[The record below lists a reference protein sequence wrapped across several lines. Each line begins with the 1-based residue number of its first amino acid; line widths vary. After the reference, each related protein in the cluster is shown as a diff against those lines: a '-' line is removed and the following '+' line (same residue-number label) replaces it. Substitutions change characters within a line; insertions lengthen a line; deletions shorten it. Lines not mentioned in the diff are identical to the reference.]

1 MSTVEATA
9 EHPARWLDRLL
20 SSGVRVD
27 AEVLVYAALIVFGF
41 ATRFY
46 DLETR
51 VMSHDESLH
60 TYFSWQLEQG
70 RGFQHTPLM
79 HGPMQFHIVALAYFL
94 FGDSDASARIP
105 VALAGVAAIGM
116 LALFRRWL
124 GRPGA
129 LAAAAMMAVSPFM
142 LYYARYVRNE
152 SFIVVEGLL
161 MFWAVFRYFETRRTG
176 WLYLLSASLML
187 HSVTKETS
195 FIYAAQLLLFL
206 GGIFAWQVLSLRWD
220 RPQWKPVFA
229 AGLVAILVGTSGTLF
244 LLFRERAALPLAP
257 ETGAPLDP
265 TTASLAGTG
274 AFSPAVALALL
285 LAVAGLVLAAVPLV
299 LSFGSRLRR
308 EFPALDML
316 VIAGTVSLPL
326 LAAFPA
332 NLLGWDPMAY
342 EDLNGDFRTMYVVV
356 ALLLIS
362 AAVGFAWDWR
372 RWLTAFGIFYLPFV
386 VLYSTLFTNPL
397 GVYSGLVG
405 SLGYWIE
412 QHGVNRGSQ
421 PWYYY
426 LVVQVPIYEYLPALA
441 SILAVGIA
449 LARRPNEERVKAAH
463 PAAEDEPSFPA
474 IPFLGYWVATSIA
487 AYSFAGERMPWLTV
501 HIALPL
507 ILLGGWAIGRVLEA
521 IDWRAV
527 ADRRGWLILGLLL
540 VAMLAAGA
548 AVGQFFGPN
557 PPFRGQDL
565 AQLSATTSFL
575 TIVGAGA
582 AAVAV
587 IGILLRRAP
596 ELRFG
601 QMATVIVFAL
611 LFLLTARTAFRAAYV
626 NADNA
631 TEFLVYAHSAT
642 GVKTVLEQVE
652 ELSRRT
658 TDGMAI
664 DVGYDDD
671 VSWPFTWYLRNFTKV
686 HYFGQSPG
694 RDLLNY
700 PVVIVGDNNWAKV
713 EPILGDRYFSFESIR
728 MWWPMQAYWDLTW
741 ERIRNA
747 LVSPEYRRALWD
759 IWFDRDFTAY
769 GDLTGVDFSLE
780 SWSPSDR
787 MRLYVRKDIEA
798 LIWEY
803 GVAPTV
809 LEVPTV
815 EDPYQEGT
823 VALAADRILGGPG
836 AGPGQFQNPRDL
848 AFAPDGTL
856 YVADTFNHRI
866 QHLAADGSVLHTWG
880 RFANI
885 ELSEAP
891 GGTFNEPWGI
901 AVGADGRVYVA
912 DTWNH
917 RVQWFTP
924 EGRFLGMVGTFGQAE
939 TVAAMW
945 GPRDVVVDAQGR
957 FFVADTGN
965 KRIVVFDRDGSPL
978 GQFGGRG
985 VLPGLLDEP
994 VGLAL
999 GLDGRLLVADTWN
1012 QRIQA
1017 FEGSPGS
1024 GFPVLSEWSLE
1035 AWYGQS
1041 LENKPYLAISPEG
1054 TVCASDPEGYR
1065 ILCFTL
1071 DGTFVTAFGSYG
1083 QAGDQFGLPSGLAFA
1098 PDGALWVVDS
1108 GNSRVMGFVL
1118 ELEAEGIS
1126 RSGRPAPPAVLGK
1139 EGV

>member
-9 EHPARWLDRLL
+9 DHPAGWLERLL
-20 SSGVRVD
+20 SSAVRVD
-27 AEVLVYAALIVFGF
+27 AEVLVYAALLVFGF
-41 ATRFY
+41 STRFY

-60 TYFSWQLEQG
+60 TYYSWQLEQG

-79 HGPMQFHIVALAYFL
+79 HGPMQFHIVALSYFL

-105 VALAGVAAIGM
+105 VALAGLAAIGM
-116 LALFRRWL
+116 VALFRRWL
-124 GRPGA
+124 GRAGA
-129 LAAAAMMAVSPFM
+129 LAAAGMMAVSPFM
-142 LYYARYVRNE
+142 LYYSRYVRNE
-152 SFIVVEGLL
+152 SFVVVEGLL
-161 MFWAVFRYFETRRTG
+161 LFWAVFRYFETRRAG

-187 HSVTKETS
+187 HSVSKETS
-195 FIYAAQLLLFL
+195 FIYTAQLLLFL

-229 AGLVAILVGTSGTLF
+229 AGLVTALVGTAATLF
-244 LLFRERAALPLAP
+244 LLFRERAVLPPAS

-265 TTASLAGTG
+265 SSASLAGTG

-285 LAVAGLVLAAVPLV
+285 LAIAGLLLAAIPMVV
-299 LSFGSRLRR
+299 SFGSRLRR

-326 LAAFPA
+326 LAALPA

-342 EDLNGDFRTMYVVV
+342 EDLTSDYRTLYVVV
-356 ALLLIS
+356 ALLAVSL
-362 AAVGFAWDWR
+362 AVGIAWDGR

-412 QHGVNRGSQ
+412 QHGVHRGSQ

-426 LVVQVPIYEYLPALA
+426 LVVQVPIYEYLPALG
-441 SILAVGIA
+441 SILAAGIA
-449 LARRPNEERVKAAH
+449 LARRPSLARATAAQ
-463 PAAEDEPSFPA
+463 PAGGAEATFPA
-474 IPFLGYWVATSIA
+474 IPFLGYWVVTSIG

-501 HIALPL
+501 HIALPM

-521 IDWRAV
+521 IDWRAI
-527 ADRRGWLILGLLL
+527 ADRRGWVVLGLLL
-540 VAMLAAGA
+540 VAMLAVGA
-548 AVGQFFGPN
+548 AVGQLFGPT

-575 TIVGAGA
+575 TVVAAAAA
-582 AAVAV
+582 AAVV
-587 IGILLRRAP
+587 IWILLQRAP

-601 QMATVIVFAL
+601 PMATVLGFAL
-611 LFLLTARTAFRAAYV
+611 LLLLTARTAFRAAYV

-664 DVGYDDD
+664 DLGYDND
-671 VSWPFTWYLRNFTKV
+671 VSWPYTWYLRNFTQA
-686 HYFGQSPG
+686 HYFGPSPG

-700 PVVIVGDNNWAKV
+700 PVVIAGDDNWAKV
-713 EPILGDRYFSFESIR
+713 EPILGDRYFTFEYIR
-728 MWWPMQAYWDLTW
+728 MWWPMQDYWGLTW

-747 LVSPEYRRALWD
+747 LASPEYRRALWD

-769 GDLTGVDFSLE
+769 GALTGVDYSLE
-780 SWSPSDR
+780 HWSPSDR

-809 LEVPTV
+809 LEVPV
-815 EDPYQEGT
+815 VQDPYQAGT
-823 VALAADRILGGPG
+823 VARAADRIVG
-836 AGPGQFQNPRDL
+836 AQGAVPGQFQTPRDL
-848 AFAPDGTL
+848 AFAPDGTM
-856 YVADTFNHRI
+856 YVADTLNHRI

-880 RFANI
+880 QFANL
-885 ELSEAP
+885 ELSQAP

-939 TVAAMW
+939 SPETMW
-945 GPRDVVVDAQGR
+945 GPRDVAVDGEGR

-965 KRIVVFDRDGSPL
+965 KRIVVFDRAGLAL
-978 GQFGGRG
+978 GEFGGRG

-994 VGLAL
+994 VGMAFDP
-999 GLDGRLLVADTWN
+999 DGRLLVADTWN

-1017 FEGSPGS
+1017 FDASPGS
-1024 GFPVLSEWSLE
+1024 GFPVLGEWTLE

-1041 LENKPYLAISPEG
+1041 LENKPYLAISPDG
-1054 TVCASDPEGYR
+1054 TACVSDPEGYR
-1065 ILCFTL
+1065 VLCFTL
-1071 DGTFVTAFGSYG
+1071 EGNFITAFGSYG

-1108 GNSRVMGFVL
+1108 GNSRVMRFEL

-1126 RSGRPAPPAVLGK
+1126 RSGGAAGTAAPRK